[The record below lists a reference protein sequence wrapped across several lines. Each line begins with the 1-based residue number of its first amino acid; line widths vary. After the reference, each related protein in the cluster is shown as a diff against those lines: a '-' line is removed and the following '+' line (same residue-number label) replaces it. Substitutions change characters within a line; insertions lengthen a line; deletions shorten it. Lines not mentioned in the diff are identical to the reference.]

1 MKRSCLICPQLFAIL
16 SVPAFIV
23 LYTFTALIVL
33 CLLVLASLRMRKAV
47 KLVVRFW
54 ARASFVMMLKRLRV
68 VGKEHIKK
76 DKKYILVANHA
87 SLFDILAIVAFYPNI
102 SFFGKEYLTRIPV
115 FGKVIKMIDFI
126 PMKSTNYRNTRN
138 MLDQL
143 SEKAESVTIAIFP
156 EGTRTRDGHFNRFR
170 KGFVHLLRATDH
182 QILPVT
188 LKGFYF
194 FKPPQRFYI
203 DFVSRL
209 KVIIHPPLDN
219 EELRAKDD
227 QEIIE
232 TVKGIIESAYY

>member
-1 MKRSCLICPQLFAIL
+1 MKRSCLICPLLFAIL
-16 SVPAFIV
+16 SVPAFIL
-23 LYTFTALIVL
+23 LYTFTGIIVL
-33 CLLVLASLRMRKAV
+33 LLLVLASLQMRTAV
-47 KLVVRFW
+47 KIVVRFW
-54 ARASFVMMLKRLRV
+54 ARASFVLILKRLRV
-68 VGKEHIKK
+68 VGKEHIEK
-76 DKKYILVANHA
+76 DKKYILIANHA

-102 SFFGKEYLTRIPV
+102 SFFGKEYLTKIPV

-126 PMKSTNYRNTRN
+126 PMKTTTLSNTRD
-138 MLDQL
+138 MLTQL

-156 EGTRTRDGHFNRFR
+156 EGTRTRDGQLNRFR
-170 KGFVHLLRATDH
+170 KGFIHLLRATDH

-203 DFVSRL
+203 NFVTRL
-209 KVIIHPPLDN
+209 KVIIHPPINN

>member
-1 MKRSCLICPQLFAIL
+1 M
-16 SVPAFIV
+16 
-23 LYTFTALIVL
+23 
-33 CLLVLASLRMRKAV
+33 
-47 KLVVRFW
+47 
-54 ARASFVMMLKRLRV
+54 MMLKRLRV
-68 VGKEHIKK
+68 VGKEHIEK

-87 SLFDILAIVAFYPNI
+87 SSFDILAIVAFYPNI

-126 PMKSTNYRNTRN
+126 PMKSTNLRNTRN

-194 FKPPQRFYI
+194 FKPPHRFYI
-203 DFVSRL
+203 DFVTRL

>member
-1 MKRSCLICPQLFAIL
+1 
-16 SVPAFIV
+16 
-23 LYTFTALIVL
+23 
-33 CLLVLASLRMRKAV
+33 MRKAV
-47 KLVVRFW
+47 KVVVRFW
-54 ARASFVMMLKRLRV
+54 ARASFVIMLKRLRI
-68 VGKEHIKK
+68 VGKEHIEK
-76 DKKYILVANHA
+76 DKRYILVANHA

-102 SFFGKEYLTRIPV
+102 SFFGKEYLTRIPI

-126 PMKSTNYRNTRN
+126 PMKSTTLRNTHD

-143 SEKAESVTIAIFP
+143 SEKAASVTIAIFP

-188 LKGFYF
+188 LKGFFY
-194 FKPPQRFYI
+194 FKPPKRFYI
-203 DFVSRL
+203 DFVKQL
-209 KVIIHPPLDN
+209 KVIVHPPISN